1 MSHALNKNFQFQ
13 NLNRTFTK
21 QTSGLDNEKNESSE
35 NLNNVISLKKLE
47 KQKVGIE
54 NDVSKKNRLN

>member
-13 NLNRTFTK
+13 NPNRTFTK

-35 NLNNVISLKKLE
+35 NLNNVISLKKLD

-54 NDVSKKNRLN
+54 NDVSKKN

>member
-35 NLNNVISLKKLE
+35 NLNNVISLKKLD

-54 NDVSKKNRLN
+54 NDVSKKN